1 MISTNSDGH
10 ISLAR
15 TVVSGNP
22 VVSGKAFHFTKGSG
36 AANPAPHQAV
46 ANSSLF
52 NCYRFTFQVALTEM
66 NIFLDMRPSK
76 GYNFCLRYLS

>member
-10 ISLAR
+10 ISLPGQLCPEIPWFRAR
-15 TVVSGNP
+15 RSISRNGLGLPIPRRTGQIP
-22 VVSGKAFHFTKGSG
+22 DE
-36 AANPAPHQAV
+36 
-46 ANSSLF
+46 L
-52 NCYRFTFQVALTEM
+52 